1 MWSSGDLQ
9 EDFAAAAPHIA
20 SALERSGNT
29 HHLNDVYHLLLN
41 KEAALFVGEKSA
53 VVTQE
58 MILPVGRQL
67 HFWLAGGDL
76 DELVEIEAD
85 VEAAAREKGIKRFS
99 IVGRKG
105 WRNKLPGYREAGII
119 LTKESSL

>member
-20 SALERSGNT
+20 SALEHCGNT
-29 HHLNDVYHLLLN
+29 HHLNDVYYLVLN
-41 KEAALFVGEKSA
+41 NEAALFVGKKSA

-58 MILPVGRQL
+58 IILPVGRQL

-76 DELVEIEAD
+76 EELVDIEAD
-85 VEAAAREKGIKRFS
+85 VRAAAREKGIKRFS

-105 WRNKLPGYREAGII
+105 WRNKLPGYREAGIL
-119 LTKESSL
+119 LTKESNP

>member
-29 HHLNDVYHLLLN
+29 HHLNDVYYLLLN